1 MELMQRLSGRIASA
15 VLVNPAIR
23 LDDGP
28 ICCFTFDDCPRSA
41 LDNGGGMLEA
51 AGGAGTFFI
60 STSLGTATAPEAP
73 MMWGGDLQ
81 NAMSRGHEIGC
92 HTYSHAHMPTLNTDE
107 IRTEIKKN
115 AESIRSILPD
125 IAMTS
130 FAYPFGEVSLRAKRA
145 VARHFAVARGLRPGV
160 NGRMVD
166 LSELRSLGIAS
177 RYFNRDRLLNDVKRA
192 ASERKW
198 LVFTTHDVTEQPSH
212 WGCTPAEFQFVV
224 DTVRNAG
231 FEILTLKGALGRVAH
246 RPSDI

>member
-15 VLVNPAIR
+15 IPVSPAIR

-60 STSLGTATAPEAP
+60 STLLGTGPSEVP
-73 MMWGGDLQ
+73 MMWGSDLQ
-81 NAMSRGHEIGC
+81 NAISRGHEIGC
-92 HTYSHAHMPTLNTDE
+92 HTYGHAHMPTLNSAE
-107 IRTEIKKN
+107 IHSEIKKN
-115 AESIRSILPD
+115 AESIRHVLPD
-125 IAMTS
+125 ITLAS

-145 VARHFAVARGLRPGV
+145 VAQHFAIARGLRPGS

-166 LSELRSLGIAS
+166 LSELRTFGINS
-177 RYFNRDRLLNDVKRA
+177 RYFDRDRLRSDVQRA
-192 ASERKW
+192 ASARRW
-198 LVFTTHDVTEQPSH
+198 LVFTTHDVTGQPSP

-224 DTVRNAG
+224 DTVRSAG

-246 RPSDI
+246 RPSDS